1 MPTVAGVIIIECYLF
16 ISEEAE
22 RRGQGREEADRK
34 KEAECREEG
43 QEEEEMEGA
52 LLGLLALFSTLGD
65 GLVML
70 FTMLFTT
77 SLTHPCVGSSS
88 SLCSLIQAFTFG
100 EFWSA
105 RKEVTTY

>member
-22 RRGQGREEADRK
+22 RRGRGREEADRK

-70 FTMLFTT
+70 FTT